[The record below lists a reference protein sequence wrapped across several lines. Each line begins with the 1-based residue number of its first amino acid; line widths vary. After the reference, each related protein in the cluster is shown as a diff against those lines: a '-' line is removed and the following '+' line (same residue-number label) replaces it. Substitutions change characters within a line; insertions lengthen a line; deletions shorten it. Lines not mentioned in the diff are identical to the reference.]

1 MTDLSAFTKPVIQ
14 YQLRSKQFAQLRT
27 NPRIL
32 PSKVN
37 PSYLNEQFQE
47 QLILH
52 PNQQFSK
59 AYLSPHSKMHRMLAN
74 HAPGSGKTNLAI
86 STALQHAK
94 VYQQLYQMH
103 PDYSPSIWFIG
114 FSRSAFLRELM
125 RRPEFG
131 FVSRSELTE
140 LDRLRKLSIGGEKDR
155 EAYQEYESRLKRR
168 LTRKQNGGFFKFFG
182 YKEFYNR
189 LFMGTAGTE
198 LDLQGV
204 LNGIKEGTI
213 KINLE
218 LIDNMRNGF
227 VVCDEIHN
235 AYNSA
240 EINNYGLALILAVS
254 FFDIPELLANYVT
267 LDPNRLA
274 SYKSSTIYLLL
285 MTATIAN
292 NSPAEVV
299 DLFNLLVPIT
309 RITELLK
316 KWKWYDSDKFPV
328 LGREYFF
335 KNRRDLQPGALE
347 KISELVTGLV
357 SRYQDYDP
365 AYYPRLIIEGEPIPI
380 PKDILDTRIS
390 SYKGLELPYLKFIRC
405 DMSPLHYETYKKQE
419 SLPPDGQALLDFSVP
434 DPANP
439 KTGIFRTKDIKVA
452 YKDVTYAGLTLE
464 DGTLAGPGLKSPNLA
479 KFSTKDNQMV
489 LDLWENLENDGGKVF
504 ISHQYVHVSGALFK
518 ANVLRAN
525 GFIDASS
532 SPHEGTR
539 CSICGHVMK
548 GHKNTNNHD
557 STRGANVHDFMPARF
572 VLTHGEMDQS
582 DIENSWNKF
591 RAPDNKMGYY
601 YRVLIGSRKM
611 NESVDLNEV
620 RTEMVVHVPDDIPVL
635 IQIIGRIRRRKS
647 HSRLP
652 PELQEARIRIYV
664 SSVPGRK
671 RLSYEENRYHEKL
684 QEYLVIQDVE
694 KAINANAVDA
704 PIQRPLI
711 FPPDSNGVI
720 DKKKYMQASLGA
732 LYYEPLSYLDD
743 LDRWMQKLKDP
754 KQTDQS
760 TYAYFAKEELALQL
774 HMIKRLF
781 AEQSPALSY
790 KQLWELIKNP
800 PFYVPVNPA
809 LLDEGIFRI
818 ALRMLIHG
826 ASNLLDKFDPSRFF
840 NPNDF
845 HIVVEGV
852 EHRLICRYKNDVIFI
867 IAPIQKLGESNHIDL
882 GKPLSQLSGIPSLGQ
897 DQWYRR
903 DTIARGP
910 MLLDI
915 SEALQSAQFN
925 YPNMRIKFAQQF
937 SKVSI
942 SQLIVSTETY
952 DMSFHVRFMQE
963 AIQYAFTSLTQPNT
977 PMSEFHELY
986 FKMLYFYD
994 KLELVVFANH
1004 LVDTDYYSWY
1014 KPYVTDNVV
1023 EIPGLSK
1030 EEQLWVKEGNRYN
1043 PFLITSLTK
1052 ASPKFH
1058 LDRLDKFLQAKNI
1071 KFDKKPDVKIQKVYP
1086 YMLPVGHFLG
1096 EPVGAKLYKPS
1107 EDFQHVN
1114 LLQTTVNQVENDI
1127 LVGYYELPANSL
1139 EVRFKI
1145 RSPIQHLTR
1154 NIDTR
1159 TLETGSACNT
1169 HKKEEILN
1177 IIQRLKI
1184 KPDSSGKARLLCEQI
1199 KSHLMEQDL
1208 LANRNYQHLSEAE
1221 KKKHPR
1227 VRWFYLHFEQQPELK
1242 KSY

>member
-1 MTDLSAFTKPVIQ
+1 MTDLSAFTRPTIQ
-14 YQLRSKQFAQLRT
+14 YQLRSKQFAQLRI

-37 PSYLNEQFQE
+37 PSYLNDQFQD

-59 AYLSPHSKMHRMLAN
+59 AYLSPNSKMHRMLAN
-74 HAPGSGKTNLAI
+74 HDPGSGKTNLAI
-86 STALQHAK
+86 ATALQHAK

-103 PDYSPSIWFIG
+103 PEGQSPSIWFIG

-131 FVSRSELTE
+131 FVSRAELAE

-189 LFMGTAGTE
+189 LFMGTASTE

-204 LNGIKEGTI
+204 LNGIKDGSI
-213 KINLE
+213 KINIE
-218 LIDNMRNGF
+218 LIDSMRNGF

-254 FFDIPELLANYVT
+254 FFDIPELLSEYVN
-267 LDPNRLA
+267 LDPERLA
-274 SYKSSTIYLLL
+274 LYKTSTIYLLV

-309 RITELLK
+309 RIIELLK
-316 KWKWYDSDKFPV
+316 KWKWYDSSKFPV
-328 LGREYFF
+328 LNRDHFF
-335 KNRRDLQPGALE
+335 KNRRDLQPGSLE

-357 SRYQDYDP
+357 SRYQDYNP
-365 AYYPRLIIEGEPIPI
+365 AYYPRLVIEGEPIPI
-380 PKDILDTRIS
+380 PKDILDTRIA
-390 SYKGLELPYLKFIRC
+390 SYKGTELPYLKFIRC
-405 DMSPLHYETYKKQE
+405 DMSALHYDTYKKQE
-419 SLPPDGQALLDFSVP
+419 SLPPDGQALLDLSVP

-439 KTGIFRTKDIKVA
+439 KSGIFRTKDIKIA
-452 YKDVTYAGLTLE
+452 YKDVSYGGLTLE

-479 KFSTKDNQMV
+479 KFSSKDNQMV
-489 LDLWENLENDGGKVF
+489 IDLWENLKTDGGKVF
-504 ISHQYVHVSGALFK
+504 ISHQYVHVSGALFI

-532 SPHEGTR
+532 SPHEHTM
-539 CSICGHVMK
+539 CSICGHIMK
-548 GHKNTNNHD
+548 GHNQQ
-557 STRGANVHDFMPARF
+557 HDFQPARF

-582 DIENSWNKF
+582 EIENSWNKY
-591 RAPDNKMGYY
+591 RSPDNKMGYY

-647 HSRLP
+647 HTRLP
-652 PELQEARIRIYV
+652 VELQEARIRIYV
-664 SSVPGRK
+664 SSVPGRA

-684 QEYLVIQDVE
+684 QEYLVIQEVE
-694 KAINANAVDA
+694 KAINSNAVDA
-704 PIQRPLI
+704 PIQRPVI
-711 FPPDSNGVI
+711 FPPEANGVI
-720 DKKKYMQASLGA
+720 DKKKYMKASLGA
-732 LYYEPLSYLDD
+732 LYYEPLSYLEE

-760 TYAYFAKEELALQL
+760 TYAYFAKEELALQI

-790 KQLWELIKNP
+790 KQLWELMRNP
-800 PFYVPVNPA
+800 PFYLPLNPL
-809 LLDEGIFRI
+809 LLDEGLFRI
-818 ALRMLIHG
+818 ALQTLING
-826 ASNLLDKFDPSRFF
+826 SSANLLITDRFDPSRFF
-840 NPNDF
+840 NSNDF
-845 HIVVEGV
+845 QIVVDGV
-852 EHRLICRYKNDVIFI
+852 EHKLICRDHNKQESPIFI
-867 IAPIQKLGESNHIDL
+867 ITPIQRVGQSLYTDL
-882 GKPLSQLSGIPSLGQ
+882 GKPLSQLSGIPNLSQ

-903 DTIARGP
+903 DAISRGP
-910 MLLDI
+910 LLLDI
-915 SEALQSAQFN
+915 SEALQSAQYN
-925 YPNMRIKFAQQF
+925 YPNMRLKFAQQF
-937 SKVSI
+937 SNVPI
-942 SQLIVSTETY
+942 AQLIVSTEAY
-952 DMSFHVRFMQE
+952 DMNFHVRFIQE
-963 AIQYAFTSLTQPNT
+963 AIQYAFTILTQPESA
-977 PMSEFHELY
+977 MSEFHELY

-1004 LVDTDYYSWY
+1004 LIDTEYYDMY
-1014 KPYVTDNVV
+1014 KLYVSEGVV

-1058 LDRLDKFLQAKNI
+1058 LDRLAKFLEAKNI
-1071 KFDKKPDVKIQKVYP
+1071 KLDKKTSVKIQKVYP

-1096 EPVGAKLYKPS
+1096 DPPGAKLYSPT
-1107 EDFQHVN
+1107 DQTWQHVN
-1114 LLQTTVNQVENDI
+1114 LLQPTINQVENNI
-1127 LVGYYELPANSL
+1127 LIGYYELPSNSL

-1145 RSPIQHLTR
+1145 RAPIQSLTR
-1154 NIDTR
+1154 NVDTR

-1169 HKKEEILN
+1169 HKKEEILEMM
-1177 IIQRLKI
+1177 RKLKI

-1208 LANRNYQHLSEAE
+1208 LANRQYQHLSEAD
-1221 KKKHPR
+1221 KKVKPR
-1227 VRWFYLHFEQQPELK
+1227 VRWFYLHFEQQPELRHMRT
-1242 KSY
+1242 